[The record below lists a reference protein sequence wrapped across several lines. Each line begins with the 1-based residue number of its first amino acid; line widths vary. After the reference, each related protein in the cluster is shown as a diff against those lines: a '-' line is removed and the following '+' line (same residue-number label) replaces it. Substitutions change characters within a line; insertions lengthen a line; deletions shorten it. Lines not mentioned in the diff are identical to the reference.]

1 MRNGKVHEITRAFLE
16 AHPEE
21 AARAL
26 EHVAAPSC
34 AALLNAVPLKLAT
47 EVLRHMLPAHAARCL
62 EYLKPQAVSGLLR
75 ALTPQTGAGL
85 LRYLPEEARAAVLG
99 ELPPGAALGL
109 RLLLSYPDDAVGA
122 WTDTRVPAF
131 APDATTREAVER
143 VRRSRHEAANYIYVV
158 DADHRFRG
166 VVGLPAALR
175 ASNRAALGDLMQPAE
190 PVSARAP
197 LSAARAH
204 EGWRQLHSLPVVDH
218 EGRFVGA
225 LHYAALDRALAGRP
239 RPEPIELAT
248 ETLSGLVNAYW
259 LGLAGLVRAAVPLI
273 TGRRGTP

>member
-1 MRNGKVHEITRAFLE
+1 MPRTRVHEITRAFLE
-16 AHPEE
+16 THPEE

-26 EHVAAPSC
+26 DHVAAPSC
-34 AALLNAVPLKLAT
+34 AALLNAVPIKLAT

-62 EYLKPQAVSGLLR
+62 EHLEPQAVLGLLR

-85 LRYLPEEARAAVLG
+85 LRYLPEDARGAILA
-99 ELPPGAALGL
+99 ELPAGVALGL

-131 APDATTREAVER
+131 ASDATTREAVER

-175 ASNRAALGDLMQPAE
+175 AANRVTLGELLQPADAL
-190 PVSARAP
+190 SARAP
-197 LSAARAH
+197 LSSAREH
-204 EGWRQLHSLPVVDH
+204 DGWRELHSLPVVDH
-218 EGRFVGA
+218 EDRFVGA
-225 LHYAALDRALAGRP
+225 LHYAALAQALAGRP
-239 RPEPIELAT
+239 RPAPVEMAT
-248 ETLSGLVNAYW
+248 EALSGLVHAYW

-273 TGRRGTP
+273 TGRRGLP

>member
-16 AHPEE
+16 THPGE

-26 EHVAAPSC
+26 EHVPAPSC

-47 EVLRHMLPAHAARCL
+47 DVLRHMLPAHAARCL
-62 EYLKPQAVSGLLR
+62 EHLKPQAVVGLLR

-85 LRYLPEEARAAVLG
+85 LRYLPEEGRDAILG
-99 ELPPGAALGL
+99 ELPPGIALGL

-131 APDATTREAVER
+131 ASDATTREAVER
-143 VRRSRHEAANYIYVV
+143 VRRSHHEAANYVYVV

-175 ASNRAALGDLMQPAE
+175 AAPRAALGELMRPADAL
-190 PVSARAP
+190 SARAP

-204 EGWRQLHSLPVVDH
+204 EGWREFHSLPVVDH

-225 LHYAALDRALAGRP
+225 LHYGALDRALSGRR
-239 RPEPIELAT
+239 RPEPMEVAT
-248 ETLSGLVNAYW
+248 DTVSGLVNAYW
-259 LGLAGLVRAAVPLI
+259 LGLAGLVRAAVPFI
-273 TGRRGTP
+273 TGRRGLP